1 MMPRFVS
8 SKRLMGCLYEIL
20 ANSLSDPHLNKCVTR
35 YTNVYIEIKNAI
47 AETRED
53 NQCLIYKFS
62 YYDMIQMFVLSTVVV
77 QDVERY

>member
-47 AETRED
+47 AETKED

-62 YYDMIQMFVLSTVVV
+62 YYDMIQMFFLSTVVV

>member
-1 MMPRFVS
+1 M
-8 SKRLMGCLYEIL
+8 
-20 ANSLSDPHLNKCVTR
+20 NKCVTR

-47 AETRED
+47 AETKED

-62 YYDMIQMFVLSTVVV
+62 YYDVIQMFFLSTVVV